1 MNIPF
6 VYNLLK
12 AAKIT
17 AILSFLG
24 GTFLLI
30 AYFYKAGSVT
40 ILNLGIYYAL
50 FATLINSILFF
61 TLYVTLV
68 HSNTKRKKILKS
80 LILMIINVPIGLCY
94 VGCIISYHN
103 IY

>member
-1 MNIPF
+1 MNISF

-30 AYFYKAGSVT
+30 AYFYHAGSLA

-50 FATLINSILFF
+50 FAMLINSILFF
-61 TLYVTLV
+61 TLFVTLL
-68 HSNTKRKKILKS
+68 HSNTSRKKILKS
-80 LILMIINVPIGLCY
+80 LIVMILNVPIGLCY
-94 VGCIISYHN
+94 LGFIVSYHLP
-103 IY
+103 